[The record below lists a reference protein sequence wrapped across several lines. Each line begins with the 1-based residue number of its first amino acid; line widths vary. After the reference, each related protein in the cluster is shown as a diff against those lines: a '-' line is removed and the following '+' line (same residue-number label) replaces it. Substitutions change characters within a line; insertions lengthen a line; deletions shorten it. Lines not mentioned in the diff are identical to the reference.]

1 MVSGRGSVVA
11 MQPPVADTSTLKTF
25 TEIGRLDLLL
35 AIFPVVMVPPAVIG
49 ELEQMSSKGNLD
61 LLAQVRRGVEL
72 KPSALSIEAF
82 ELSKRYALRLGAGE
96 SEVIAL
102 ARTDGVLA
110 LLDDL
115 KARQIAKADG
125 VRLVG
130 SLGIL
135 ALVKERGFVCEV
147 GPVLDAMIAGGRYL
161 GRPDFLRR
169 YLREL
174 GE

>member
-1 MVSGRGSVVA
+1 
-11 MQPPVADTSTLKTF
+11 MQSPVADTSTLKTF
-25 TEIGRLDLLL
+25 AEIGRSDLLFSVFSV
-35 AIFPVVMVPPAVIG
+35 IVVPPALIG
-49 ELEQMSSKGNLD
+49 ELERMSSRGNLD
-61 LLAQVRRGVEL
+61 LLAQLKRGVEL
-72 KPSALSIEAF
+72 RPSSLCGEAL
-82 ELSKRYALRLGAGE
+82 ELSRHYAMRLGAGE

-102 ARTDGVLA
+102 ARTGKAFA

-130 SLGIL
+130 SLGVL
-135 ALVKERGFVCEV
+135 ALAKERGVVVKV
-147 GPVLDAMIAGGRYL
+147 GPVVDAMIGVGRYL

-169 YLREL
+169 FLRDL